1 MEETN
6 KYAHQVL
13 GVDCGPPRWTDVTP
27 VDIWAFLGFA
37 ILMGINHLPALHHY
51 WSKDEQLHYKPIADL
66 AIWRFLHFTDN
77 GALSSGTGDAALSSR
92 TGDAALSSP
101 PLDRLWKVRPVID
114 SVLAACRTLY
124 RPNREQAIDE
134 AMVAFKGR
142 SSMKQY
148 LPMKPV
154 KRGFKIWVRADSHNG
169 YISEFE
175 CYTGKKG
182 DTTEVGLGRSVV
194 TRLTRDLVG
203 KNHHIYIDSFFS
215 SVSLYSNLLADKVYC
230 TGTVRSN
237 RRNFPPDLKDVAK
250 RGLGS
255 RGERMTRQ
263 EGNICVTVWQDI
275 RPVAFFFFFFFFFFL

>member
-1 MEETN
+1 MSDLQEVDVAPFCQPVGPTVDLPPGTSILNILKMFFTTTLVASIVEQIN

-27 VDIWAFLGFA
+27 EDIWAFFGFA
-37 ILMGINHLPALHHY
+37 ILMGINRLPALHHY
-51 WSKDEQLHYKPIADL
+51 CSKDEQLHYKPIADRIPRDRFL

-77 GALSSGTGDAALSSR
+77 SALSSGTGDAALSS
-92 TGDAALSSP
+92 P
-101 PLDRLWKVRPVID
+101 PSDRLWKVRPVID

-124 RPNREQAIDE
+124 RPNREQAINE

-148 LPMKPV
+148 FPTKPV

-169 YISEFE
+169 YVSEFE

-182 DTTEVGLGRSVV
+182 DTSEVGLGGSVV

-203 KNHHIYIDSFFS
+203 KNHHIYMDSFFFKCI
-215 SVSLYSNLLADKVYC
+215 L
-230 TGTVRSN
+230 
-237 RRNFPPDLKDVAK
+237 
-250 RGLGS
+250 
-255 RGERMTRQ
+255 
-263 EGNICVTVWQDI
+263 I
-275 RPVAFFFFFFFFFFL
+275 